1 LTFAPIEEVRVT
13 PDQSLRLQQ
22 PVPNAPSFDGSTPP
36 PPAEPRAPIS
46 TAATGPSTGFVYDG
60 KLGELYGIFLR
71 NLLWT
76 LLTLTL
82 FRFWAKT
89 RMRRYLW
96 SRTSLNGDRFEYTGT
111 GGEMF
116 LGFLIVMP
124 VYLLF
129 IFGAN
134 AAYYGLDISEE
145 VLVGAQIVGAFLIF
159 YLTFV
164 AQYAAQRYRLTRTLW
179 RGIRGGMTGSAWTWG
194 FKAMFFGLLT
204 AITLT
209 LALPWTQMRLLSDRL
224 NHSYFGDAK
233 AQADLES
240 GPVFVTYL
248 VGAFCAF
255 IGSLIVVIIG
265 TTLIG
270 LIVAGMGA
278 TSTNPMDLQTK
289 PAFIIVTF
297 AIFAVIYLLIALIS
311 VLAFSYYQTAV
322 AREVA
327 AKLQLGGLRFA
338 TTVTPSR
345 FMGRY
350 IGNILIVVFTLGFG
364 LPIAIHRTML
374 FMAANIQV
382 VGEIEGSEITHA
394 NLPRPKAG
402 EGLLEAF
409 DPGFL

>member
-1 LTFAPIEEVRVT
+1 MT
-13 PDQSLRLQQ
+13 PDQSLRLQ
-22 PVPNAPSFDGSTPP
+22 PSPARTPAADNASPP
-36 PPAEPRAPIS
+36 PPVQPPVQGGSNIAQPAGPR
-46 TAATGPSTGFVYDG
+46 TGFVYDG
-60 KLGELYGIFLR
+60 KLGELYGIFLP

-76 LLTLTL
+76 ILTLTI

-129 IFGAN
+129 IFGFQ
-134 AAYYGLDISEE
+134 AAYYGLDISDA
-145 VLVGAQIVGAFLIF
+145 VLVGVQIVGAFLIF

-179 RGIRGGMTGSAWTWG
+179 RGIRGGMTGSAWAWG
-194 FKAMFFGLLT
+194 FKATFFALLT
-204 AITLT
+204 GITFT

-233 AQADLES
+233 AQAELKS
-240 GPVFVTYL
+240 GPVFVTYI
-248 VGAFCAF
+248 VGAVCAVAGTF
-255 IGSLIVVIIG
+255 LVIFLGGMIVAATAMALSKVSASSGSLEMNLAANVSVMIAFA
-265 TTLIG
+265 LMY
-270 LIVAGMGA
+270 VA
-278 TSTNPMDLQTK
+278 
-289 PAFIIVTF
+289 
-297 AIFAVIYLLIALIS
+297 IALIY
-311 VLAFSYYQTAV
+311 VLAFSFYQVAI

-338 TTVTPSR
+338 TPVTPGRVMSR
-345 FMGRY
+345 Y
-350 IGNILIVVFTLGFG
+350 VGNILIVVFTLGLG

-374 FMAANIQV
+374 FLANNIEV
-382 VGEIEGSEITHA
+382 IGEIEGSEITHA
-394 NLPRPKAG
+394 NLERPKVG

-409 DPGFL
+409 DPGIL